1 MDTVQ
6 ALGADRYRARIR
18 FGVGAVAAAYDIDL
32 VIAEPRAGVF
42 EVTGEA
48 AGRLGGGRARGELC
62 VSPLPRGGARLA
74 WSFTGVVDG
83 PVALA
88 GTWLLHAASER
99 FCTRVIVGLDREVGA
114 LPPPAS
120 AHGGTPLPSARS
132 PVMTDADPPPPQTDA
147 PSGSSDDDLP
157 TGSVTSGESGSQAA
171 LEGDP
176 EIEEGET
183 GEGI

>member
-1 MDTVQ
+1 MQ

-42 EVTGEA
+42 DVVGEA

-62 VSPLPRGGARLA
+62 VSPLPRGGARIA
-74 WSFTGVVDG
+74 WSFRGVVDG

-88 GTWLLHAASER
+88 GAWLLGAASQR
-99 FCTRVIVGLDREVGA
+99 FCTRAIQGLDREVGA
-114 LPPPAS
+114 FSLAALTQAGTGVGGARWAVMINPAPPPEDD
-120 AHGGTPLPSARS
+120 
-132 PVMTDADPPPPQTDA
+132 M
-147 PSGSSDDDLP
+147 PSGRSTDSLP
-157 TGSVTSGESGSQAA
+157 HGAGVAGATSEDGRSEDPLA
-171 LEGDP
+171 GDP
-176 EIEEGET
+176 EVEEGET